1 MLRIQGN
8 SMNVLRLS
16 ILTSIAGIAGAG
28 IIFSACQPLRPLP
41 PPVVVKPNP
50 PIIIEP
56 PAPIIS
62 PPPAVIIKP
71 PAPVIIKP
79 APPVI
84 HYPKGVERPRLS
96 AYELRVISDKI
107 YANEASSNPDKLMIW
122 AKGENFASVGIG
134 HFIWYPAGEPQ
145 RFDQTFPSM
154 IDYFIK
160 NGVQIPPWLAAAR
173 RTGAPWKNKASF
185 ERSKNDKE
193 FQQLKLLLLNTK
205 ELQTQFFFDR
215 IHESIPQIVK
225 LAPPQDRKR
234 IIANYN
240 ALAHSKG
247 GWYPLIDY
255 INFKGK
261 GTKSSER
268 YKNQGWGLLQAL
280 QEMRPVIKGA
290 QALDEFSRATQ
301 AVLERRVRNSPVANN
316 ERRWLPGWKN
326 RTSTY
331 RRSLL

>member
-1 MLRIQGN
+1 M
-8 SMNVLRLS
+8 
-16 ILTSIAGIAGAG
+16 AGVAGAG

-41 PPVVVKPNP
+41 SPVVVKPNP
-50 PIIIEP
+50 LIIIEP

-62 PPPAVIIKP
+62 RPPVVIKP
-71 PAPVIIKP
+71 T
-79 APPVI
+79 PPII

-96 AYELRVISDKI
+96 AYELRIISDKI
-107 YANEASSNPDKLMIW
+107 YANEASSNPDKLMVW
-122 AKGENFASVGIG
+122 ATGENFASVGIG

-145 RFDQTFPSM
+145 RFDQTFPAM

-160 NGVQIPPWLAAAR
+160 NGVQIPPWLATAR
-173 RTGAPWKNKASF
+173 RTGAPWKDKASF

-193 FQQLKLLLLNTK
+193 FQQLKMLLLKTK

-215 IHESIPQIVK
+215 IHASIPEIVK

-261 GTKSSER
+261 GTKSTER

-280 QEMRPVIKGA
+280 QEMRPVIKGV

-301 AVLERRVRNSPVANN
+301 IVLERRVRNSPAINN

-331 RRSLL
+331 RHSLL

>member
-1 MLRIQGN
+1 MKILQLATFVSLAVI
-8 SMNVLRLS
+8 VL
-16 ILTSIAGIAGAG
+16 
-28 IIFSACQPLRPLP
+28 SACQPRSKLPP
-41 PPVVVKPNP
+41 PPVVVVSKPKP
-50 PIIIEP
+50 PEIIEV
-56 PAPIIS
+56 PAILT
-62 PPPAVIIKP
+62 PPAVVVVKR
-71 PAPVIIKP
+71 
-79 APPVI
+79 PPVI

-107 YANEASSNPDKLMIW
+107 YLNEASSNPDKLMIW

-134 HFIWYPAGEPQ
+134 HFIWYPAGEPK
-145 RFDQTFPSM
+145 RFDETFPAM
-154 IDYFIK
+154 IDYFVK
-160 NGVQIPPWLAAAR
+160 NKVVVPSWLATAR
-173 RTGAPWKNKASF
+173 RTGAPWKNKATF
-185 ERSKNDKE
+185 EHAKNDKE
-193 FQQLKLLLLNTK
+193 FRQLKILLLNTK

-240 ALAHSKG
+240 ALAHTKG

-268 YKNQGWGLLQAL
+268 YHNKGWGLLQAL
-280 QEMRPVIKGA
+280 QEMQPVEAGA

-301 AVLERRVRNSPVANN
+301 AVLERRVRNSPPANN
-316 ERRWLPGWKN
+316 ENRWLPGWKN

>member
-1 MLRIQGN
+1 MK
-8 SMNVLRLS
+8 VLQLALFACIATI
-16 ILTSIAGIAGAG
+16 IL
-28 IIFSACQPLRPLP
+28 SACQSRSVPPTAVVKPNKPKPPEIIEVPAIITP
-41 PPVVVKPNP
+41 PPVVV
-50 PIIIEP
+50 
-56 PAPIIS
+56 
-62 PPPAVIIKP
+62 IKP
-71 PAPVIIKP
+71 P
-79 APPVI
+79 PPVI

-107 YANEASSNPDKLMIW
+107 YLNEASSNSDKLMIW

-134 HFIWYPAGEPQ
+134 HFIWYPAGEPK
-145 RFDQTFPSM
+145 RFDETFPAM

-160 NGVQIPPWLAAAR
+160 NNIAIPPWLAAAR
-173 RTGAPWKNKASF
+173 HTGAPWKNKATF
-185 ERSKNDKE
+185 EHAKNDKE
-193 FQQLKLLLLNTK
+193 FRQLKMLLLNTK

-240 ALAHSKG
+240 ALAHTKG

-261 GTKSSER
+261 GTKASER
-268 YKNQGWGLLQAL
+268 YNNQGWGLLQAL
-280 QEMRPVIKGA
+280 QEMQPVEAGA

-316 ERRWLPGWKN
+316 EKRWLSGWIN